1 MAAKVRRSINGARRA
16 KSMADADEDGGA
28 AKPKSKK
35 KLFIIAGAAAALLI
49 AGGGGAYVM
58 LAKKGGGHG
67 EEAAHGAAAGGK
79 AEHGKTAAAPA
90 RAAFVDLPEMLVN
103 LATVDKEKPRYVR
116 LNVALEVDKAE
127 MAEAIKPMMPRVLDS
142 FQTHLREL
150 RPDDIRGS
158 SGAYRLKEELLRR
171 VNVAVAPAKVD
182 AVLFKDIV
190 VQ

>member
-1 MAAKVRRSINGARRA
+1 
-16 KSMADADEDGGA
+16 MADKDEAEDGA

-35 KLFIIAGAAAALLI
+35 KLIIIAAAAALLVI
-49 AGGGGAYVM
+49 GGGGGAYVFM
-58 LAKKGGGHG
+58 AKKKDGGHG
-67 EEAAHGAAAGGK
+67 AETQAHGGGSGDAKDGAPSAAK
-79 AEHGKTAAAPA
+79 AY
-90 RAAFVDLPEMLVN
+90 VDLPEMLIN
-103 LATVDKEKPRYVR
+103 LATVDRDKQRYVR
-116 LNVALEVDKAE
+116 LNVALEVEKA
-127 MAEAIKPMMPRVLDS
+127 AVGEAIKPMMPRVLDS

>member
-1 MAAKVRRSINGARRA
+1 
-16 KSMADADEDGGA
+16 MADDTDGVDK
-28 AKPKSKK
+28 AKPKSRT
-35 KLFIIAGAAAALLI
+35 KLIIVAAAAAALLLG
-49 AGGGGAYVM
+49 GGGGAYVM
-58 LAKKGGGHG
+58 LSGGGD
-67 EEAAHGAAAGGK
+67 HGASGD
-79 AEHGKTAAAPA
+79 HAAAESDGHGAETTAEAGPA
-90 RAAFVDLPEMLVN
+90 AFFVDLPEMLVN
-103 LATVDKEKPRYVR
+103 LATIDREKQRYLR
-116 LNVALEVDKAE
+116 LAVALEVGKPE

-171 VNVAVAPAKVD
+171 VNTAIAPAKVD